1 MYKWVKK
8 IIVFVVGIPLLA
20 LGIVLIPLPGPGLII
35 TFLALLLLSTEVEQ
49 VQPFLERRRREL
61 KKLWAEYKRRQKEID
76 DKYR

>member
-8 IIVFVVGIPLLA
+8 IVVFVLGIPLLA
-20 LGIVLIPLPGPGLII
+20 VGIVLIPLPGPGLII
-35 TFLALLLLSTEVEQ
+35 MFLALLLLATEIEQ
-49 VQPFLERRRREL
+49 VQPFLERRKSEL